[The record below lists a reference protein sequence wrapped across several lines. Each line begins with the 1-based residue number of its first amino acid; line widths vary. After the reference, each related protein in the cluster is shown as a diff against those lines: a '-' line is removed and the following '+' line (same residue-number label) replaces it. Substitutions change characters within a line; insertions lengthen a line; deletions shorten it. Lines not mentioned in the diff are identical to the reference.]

1 MPTFLTGATGFIG
14 SRLAETLLEQGEQV
28 HALVRS
34 PKKAQKLEA
43 KGVRLFVGD
52 LEDEQ
57 QMARA
62 MEGCRRAYHLAAY
75 AQAWAPDELKFD
87 RINYEGGLRVMEKA
101 LQAGIEKLVLT
112 STGGVIG
119 ASQGRPADESQSG
132 HPRHM
137 TAYERSKAKL
147 EKAVPEFLE
156 RGLPVVIVNPARV
169 FGPGA
174 LGDSNGEV
182 RVMQAYLKGSFRF
195 LPGDGRSK
203 GSYCFVEDVVQG
215 HLGAMQHGR
224 PGERYI
230 LGGDN
235 ASYRE
240 FFDTIGELA
249 GKKRRMFPMP
259 IPLIMLF
266 ARLQIWMANN
276 FGRYPLIT
284 PELVRKYAQD
294 WSFSSEKAKQELG
307 YEPRSLEES
316 IRLTL
321 EWLEQEKLLQ
331 NQ

>member
-1 MPTFLTGATGFIG
+1 MKIFLTGATGFIG
-14 SRLAETLLEQGEQV
+14 SRLAETLAEQGEQV
-28 HALVRS
+28 HALVRN
-34 PKKAQKLEA
+34 PQKAKRLEE

-52 LEDEQ
+52 LEDTD

-62 MEGCRRAYHLAAY
+62 MEGCNRAYHLAAF
-75 AQAWAPDELKFD
+75 AQAWAPDMQKFD
-87 RINYEGGLRVMEKA
+87 RINYEGGLRIMEKA

-119 ASQGRPADESQSG
+119 ASRGAPVDESQSG
-132 HPRHM
+132 HHRHM
-137 TAYERSKAKL
+137 TAYERSKARL
-147 EKAVPEFLE
+147 EEAVPGFLE

-182 RVMQAYLKGSFRF
+182 KVMQAYLKGRFRF

-203 GSYCFVEDVVQG
+203 ASYCFVEDVVQG
-215 HLGAMQHGR
+215 HIGAMQHGR

-230 LGGDN
+230 LGGEN

-240 FFDTIGELA
+240 FFDTIGKLA
-249 GKKRRMFPMP
+249 GKKRRMYSMP

-266 ARLQIWMANN
+266 ARLQVWMAHN

-294 WSFSSEKAKQELG
+294 WSFSSEKARQELG

-321 EWLEQEKLLQ
+321 EWLEQENLLAHQ
-331 NQ
+331 